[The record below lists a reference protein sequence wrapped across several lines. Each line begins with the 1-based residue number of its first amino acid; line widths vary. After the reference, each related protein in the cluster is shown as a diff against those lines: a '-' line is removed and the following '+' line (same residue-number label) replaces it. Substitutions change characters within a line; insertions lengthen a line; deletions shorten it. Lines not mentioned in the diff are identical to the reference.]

1 MQTPDFTVSGMIST
15 RICRRV
21 FQMKRLARAA
31 LRGSVGGAP
40 RAQIEETRMSRRILA
55 SLGRLAVA
63 AALVS
68 VAWVPLGAQTA
79 GKGSQNA
86 AGKSAIPTEA
96 KKHWTPTRTPWG
108 DPDLQGVWDYK
119 TITPLERPQNMAG
132 RQYLTEEEVNQ
143 LETRAAKRLDEP

>member
-1 MQTPDFTVSGMIST
+1 MQTPDFTVSGVISMQ
-15 RICRRV
+15 ICRRV
-21 FQMKRLARAA
+21 CQMNAERERAGVGPHEHRLRR
-31 LRGSVGGAP
+31 L
-40 RAQIEETRMSRRILA
+40 EMSRRILA
-55 SLGRLAVA
+55 ALGRLAVA

-86 AGKSAIPTEA
+86 AGKSAIPTSA
-96 KKHWTPTRTPWG
+96 KNNWTPTRTPWG

-132 RQYLTEEEVNQ
+132 RQYL
-143 LETRAAKRLDEP
+143 